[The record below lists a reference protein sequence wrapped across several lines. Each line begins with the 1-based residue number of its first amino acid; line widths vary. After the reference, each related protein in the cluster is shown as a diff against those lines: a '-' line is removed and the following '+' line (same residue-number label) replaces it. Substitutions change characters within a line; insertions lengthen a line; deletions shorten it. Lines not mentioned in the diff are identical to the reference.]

1 MVKIKKSPDVK
12 RMLNKNWA
20 LDDKPKS
27 KKGGSI
33 FDDFMGSEEDSPE
46 EEQPIE

>member
-33 FDDFMGSEEDSPE
+33 FDDFMGSEEESPE
-46 EEQPIE
+46 EEQSIE